1 MTATTAMVV
10 ERTGPGIRAV
20 LEARAPDERSQFEA
34 ELREALVRAGEDLDV
49 ARVEE
54 VLVRWHA
61 RACVVANPLSGDEQ
75 EQVRR
80 ARAGDLSGLRSRDER
95 GNWTTL

>member
-1 MTATTAMVV
+1 MTTTAAMVV

-20 LEARAPDERSQFEA
+20 LDERAPGERSRFEA

-49 ARVEE
+49 ARVQE
-54 VLVRWHA
+54 VLTRWHA
-61 RACVVANPLSGDEQ
+61 RACVVANPLSEDEQ

-80 ARAGDLSGLRSRDER
+80 ARGGDLSGLRSRDER

>member
-1 MTATTAMVV
+1 MTATAAMVV

-20 LEARAPDERSQFEA
+20 LEVQAPDERSRFEA
-34 ELREALVRAGEDLDV
+34 ELREALARAGEDLDV

-54 VLVRWHA
+54 VLARWHA
-61 RACVVANPLSGDEQ
+61 RACVVANPLSEDEQ

-80 ARAGDLSGLRSRDER
+80 ARAGDLTGLRSRDER
-95 GNWTTL
+95 GNWSTL